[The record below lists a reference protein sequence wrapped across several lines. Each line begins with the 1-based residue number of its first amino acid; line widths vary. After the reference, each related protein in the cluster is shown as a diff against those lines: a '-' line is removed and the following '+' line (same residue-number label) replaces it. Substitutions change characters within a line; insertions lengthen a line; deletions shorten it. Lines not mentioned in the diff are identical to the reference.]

1 MTRYITTFL
10 VAVGLACCFHV
21 GAVRADDK
29 GQADLDKATE
39 LQLSAQSLADFEK
52 VADLCEQ
59 ALAKGLGEDNKKFA
73 RELLTST
80 LLEHAR
86 RLSAAILDQPPPAR
100 WQAIRNNAVRD
111 LDRLLKQDPHTAEAH
126 LLRAR
131 LLFLPGGDPVEARK
145 ALDFAIKDYQ
155 KQEDEAENLA
165 KALLM
170 RSQLTEDK
178 AARLVDIEA
187 AIKAAPGLVEA
198 WQTRAAHYLDTGET
212 EKGVA
217 DLKRLVEAHGDLVQ
231 VRIGLVQALAKL
243 EKYDEA
249 LAQLAEVQKQRDD
262 VPAVYMLRAQIL
274 VQQKKLDNAIEAL
287 NDALTLDPRNLG
299 ALFMRAEV
307 HAQREAWKDSEGDLD
322 SILKLQPGQPQAI
335 LLLSGV
341 FAEQK
346 KYREAVNAVNEL
358 LKKDPD
364 NVPLRTQACQL
375 LLAGGWPRAAIR
387 QLNRLLQDDPGN
399 WMVLRARADAY
410 LNIGKHAEA
419 IADFN
424 KAVEAQPKNQG
435 ILNNLAWVLAT
446 TPNDKLRDAKRS
458 IELGKQACEA
468 TEYKMAHIL
477 STLASGYAE
486 DGDFETAIK
495 WSTKAVELA
504 PPDGDNKEQLGK
516 ELESYKNK
524 KPWRE
529 SQENEEKPNP
539 PTLAGDKDEL

>member
-1 MTRYITTFL
+1 MMNWTF
-10 VAVGLACCFHV
+10 ACGLATWLFLAGTV
-21 GAVRADDK
+21 SAQDK
-29 GQADLDKATE
+29 GQAELDKATE
-39 LQLSAQSLADFEK
+39 LQLSAQSLGDLEK

-59 ALAKGLGEDNKKFA
+59 AIAKGLGEDNKKFA
-73 RELLTST
+73 TELLVST
-80 LLEHAR
+80 LLDHAR
-86 RLSAAILDQPPPAR
+86 RLSTAVLDEPPPAR

-111 LDRLLKQDPHTAEAH
+111 LDRVLKHEPHTAEAH
-126 LLRAR
+126 FMRAKLL
-131 LLFLPGGDPVEARK
+131 LLPGGDPAEVRK
-145 ALDFAIKDYQ
+145 ALDFAIKDYE
-155 KQEDEAENLA
+155 KLEDERENLA

-170 RSQLTEDK
+170 RSELTEDK
-178 AARLVDIEA
+178 KARLVDIEA
-187 AIKAAPGLVEA
+187 ALKAAPGLVDA
-198 WQTRAAHYLDTGET
+198 WQARAAHYLDTGEI

-217 DLKRLVEAHGDLVQ
+217 DLKRLVEAHGELLP

-249 LAQLAEVQKQRDD
+249 LAQLDEVQKQRDD

-274 VQQKKLDNAIEAL
+274 VQQKKLDAAIETL
-287 NDALTLDPRNLG
+287 DDAVKLDPRNLG
-299 ALFMRAEV
+299 SLFMRAEV
-307 HAQREAWKDSEGDLD
+307 HAQREAWKDAERDLNL
-322 SILKLQPGQPQAI
+322 ILNQQPGQPQAI

-346 KYREAVNAVNEL
+346 KYREAVNAVNDL

-364 NVPLRTQACQL
+364 NVPLRTQAAQL

-387 QLNRLLQDDPGN
+387 QLTQLLQDDPGN

-424 KAVEAQPKNQG
+424 KAMEAQPKNHG

-446 TPNDKLRDAKRS
+446 SPDDKLRDAKRS
-458 IELGKQACEA
+458 LELGKQACEV
-468 TEYKMAHIL
+468 TDHKMAHIL
-477 STLASGYAE
+477 STLASAYAE
-486 DGDFETAIK
+486 SGDFETAIK
-495 WSTKAVELA
+495 WSTKAVELS
-504 PPDGDNKEQLGK
+504 PDNENKEQLGK

-529 SQENEEKPNP
+529 LQENEEKPNP